1 MEGFQSPFRRLAPST
16 TGGPSVAKESQRAIA
31 GRDFN
36 AYKRP
41 TPIRQPRGEV
51 DTLSPSTL
59 TASAYLRQK
68 YGDFSGA
75 VEVAPPPPVVQQT
88 QIMGVDAITAG
99 DLKLIQNAIDNELIR
114 LQALRIVSE
123 IVDLRKSQLTV
134 LSENVAD
141 VLGRVDRGE
150 ITVEEVTIFPATARQ
165 FMKTF
170 RSAQT
175 LPELFD
181 PEGRSPKSVGAVK
194 SITAP
199 SAAPVA
205 APTVAPSAAAPGA
218 SKGDFMAWLHDNIQS
233 LKWYLE
239 MDYDVEEVKQKEMR
253 DTLDTMEQRVLGYSY
268 TDTPMPASY
277 QELFVQKIREIRNEL
292 KGNPE

>member
-1 MEGFQSPFRRLAPST
+1 M
-16 TGGPSVAKESQRAIA
+16 
-31 GRDFN
+31 
-36 AYKRP
+36 
-41 TPIRQPRGEV
+41 
-51 DTLSPSTL
+51 LSPSTA
-59 TASAYLRQK
+59 TASEYLRQK

-141 VLGRVDRGE
+141 VLGRVERDE
-150 ITVEEVTIFPATARQ
+150 ISADEVAIFPATARQ
-165 FMKTF
+165 FLKTF

-181 PEGRSPKSVGAVK
+181 PEGRSPKSIGAVK
-194 SITAP
+194 SAGAP
-199 SAAPVA
+199 VAAAPVA
-205 APTVAPSAAAPGA
+205 AVGAPAAAPVPTPT
-218 SKGDFMAWLHDNIQS
+218 KEDFMKWLHDNIQS

-253 DTLDTMEQRVLGYSY
+253 DTLDGMEKRVMSYSY
-268 TDTPMPASY
+268 LDTPMPASY
-277 QELFVQKIREIRNEL
+277 QQLFINKIREIRNDL
-292 KGNPE
+292 KGVPE